1 MASDL
6 EHTPHACPVLVTLA
20 SPGARPSE
28 RLLSLSAQRVNEDA
42 RRSRRYVCGWLSS
55 SVTTAAFSAHLIAL
69 GHLPMAQGTQFFP
82 VYEPLRLELLAG
94 TLKQAEQGFWW
105 PIQHW
110 LFPMSSGASSV
121 ISSHP
126 HASVVPRPL
135 AGEVQQEV
143 VLVSTLLATWRRALS
158 LPLTFAPARWTGATT
173 LPPHAAAKAHYQ
185 IHQARQLG
193 LKSHHDIITLAMHC
207 LLLDLRLHEH
217 ARVRAL
223 IDQAARGTASLSTLL
238 APLQRQQL
246 ATDCH
251 RPEPC
256 RSIPLSLTS
265 QLAIA
270 TTECLVNNDQC
281 TVCQRQGL
289 PILPLRKAV
298 VPRLAHES
306 PLPDDNTRMGWRTL
320 RAGYL
325 YVLLDRQVWQAYQVT
340 PDGYLRQFNPLPAC
354 GHQRD
359 TVGR

>member
-1 MASDL
+1 MTPALVQKFVDEIYTPEATLYLLLDPLADCASDDPLHIEALRQTLGDDALTRVWRPDL

-121 ISSHP
+121 ISSYP

-193 LKSHHDIITLAMHC
+193 LKNHHDIITLAMHC
-207 LLLDLRLHEH
+207 LLLDLRLYEH

-238 APLQRQQL
+238 APCNDNSWQRIV
-246 ATDCH
+246 TD
-251 RPEPC
+251 
-256 RSIPLSLTS
+256 LS
-265 QLAIA
+265 
-270 TTECLVNNDQC
+270 
-281 TVCQRQGL
+281 
-289 PILPLRKAV
+289 
-298 VPRLAHES
+298 H
-306 PLPDDNTRMGWRTL
+306 
-320 RAGYL
+320 AG
-325 YVLLDRQVWQAYQVT
+325 AY
-340 PDGYLRQFNPLPAC
+340 P
-354 GHQRD
+354 
-359 TVGR
+359 